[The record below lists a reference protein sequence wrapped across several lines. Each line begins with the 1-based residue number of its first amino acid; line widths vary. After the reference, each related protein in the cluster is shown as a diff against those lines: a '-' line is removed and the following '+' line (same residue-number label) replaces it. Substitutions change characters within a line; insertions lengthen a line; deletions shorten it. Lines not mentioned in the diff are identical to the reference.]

1 MDRPNYLQML
11 PMLTDMKKWRIQ
23 ELENEKN
30 FAKLIYSQVYKFFK
44 GETEEYIFEKIWESI
59 DWWKFKNMW
68 KRPIDKDD
76 SKALRMIVKKIKNI
90 C

>member
-1 MDRPNYLQML
+1 ML
-11 PMLTDMKKWRIQ
+11 PLLDDVKNWRIE

-30 FAKLIYSQVYKFFK
+30 FAKMVYAQVYQKLK
-44 GETEEYIFEKIWESI
+44 KQTEEYIYQKILEAI

-76 SKALRMIVKKIKNI
+76 TKALRMITNRILNKKN
-90 C
+90 